1 MNTPIQHEFIALD
14 EGHATLLHIDE
25 RDQSRNWIVPIGQP
39 AARDMQL
46 IGGGKILIGHH
57 HGYTEFDL
65 ALGRVRKEFKSLEG
79 VTAVRRQPNGHTL
92 IAGVDIAEVA
102 GQASCLSSS
111 GQRNDRLEACP
122 TKLKGV
128 AVLEL
133 DANDSEIHRA
143 IFPGDYVRLIRQTND
158 GTYLMSCND
167 RIREGSRDGKY
178 LREFPMEGFYHAWKS
193 LRLPNGSMIV
203 TAGYGAFVVELD
215 PAGKLIRQFGGK
227 KQVPTSVRPFFYA
240 MFQLL
245 PNGNIVL
252 ANWQGHGPGFGHSGM
267 QLLEF
272 NPVGEIVWSWSKAD
286 LISSLQG
293 VLVLDGLDTNKLH
306 DERGGV
312 MSPVP

>member
-1 MNTPIQHEFIALD
+1 MIQHEFIAID

-25 RDQSRNWIVPIGQP
+25 RDQSKNWLVPIGQP

-57 HGYTEFDL
+57 HGYSEFNL
-65 ALGRVRKEFKSLEG
+65 ALGRLVKEFKSLEG
-79 VTAVRRQPNGHTL
+79 VTAVRRQPNGHT
-92 IAGVDIAEVA
+92 IVAGVDIPGA
-102 GQASCLSSS
+102 
-111 GQRNDRLEACP
+111 
-122 TKLKGV
+122 KGV

-133 DANDSEIHRA
+133 DANDREIHRA
-143 IFPGDYVRLIRQTND
+143 IFPGDYVRLIRQTEQ

-178 LREFPMEGFYHAWKS
+178 LREFPVDGFYHAWKS
-193 LRLPNGSMIV
+193 LRLPNGNLIV
-203 TAGYGAFVVELD
+203 TAGYGAFVVELAAD
-215 PAGKLIRQFGGK
+215 GKILRKFGGK
-227 KQVPTSVRPFFYA
+227 ESVPEEVRPFFYA

-245 PNGNIVL
+245 PNGNILL
-252 ANWQGHGPGFGHSGM
+252 ANWQGHGPGFGHSGV

-272 NPVGEIVWSWSKAD
+272 DSAGEIVWSWSQAD

-293 VLVLDGLDTNKLH
+293 VLVLDGLDTSRLH

-312 MSPVP
+312 MAPVL